1 MDVPGSSSEDDKQIE
16 REGDAE
22 RRREEVDNGFCRF
35 CSYSSLRPESVGRR
49 RF

>member
-1 MDVPGSSSEDDKQIE
+1 MDIPGSSSEEDKPTE

-22 RRREEVDNGFCRF
+22 RRREDVDNEFCRF